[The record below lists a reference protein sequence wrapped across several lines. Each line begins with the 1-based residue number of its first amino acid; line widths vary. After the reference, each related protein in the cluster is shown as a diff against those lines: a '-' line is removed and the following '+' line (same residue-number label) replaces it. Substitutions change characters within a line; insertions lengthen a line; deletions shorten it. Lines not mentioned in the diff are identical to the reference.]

1 MFMDDAIKATINLME
16 SPAEKLSIR
25 SAYNVG
31 GISFTPK
38 QLSEEIKKHIPK
50 FEITYKP
57 DFRQKI
63 ADSWPASID
72 DSLAANEWG
81 CKAEFD
87 IHKMTTAMLEG
98 VKQKFE

>member
-1 MFMDDAIKATINLME
+1 ME
-16 SPAEKLSIR
+16 SPADKLSIR

-38 QLSEEIKKHIPK
+38 QLSDEIKKHIPN

-72 DSLAANEWG
+72 DSLAAKEWG
-81 CKAEFD
+81 CKAEYD
-87 IHKMTTAMLEG
+87 IHKMTEAMLSG
-98 VKQKFE
+98 VKQKFGKQ